1 MLIATNVMNQVVSI
15 LFIDGMSK
23 PDRPGSLIDP
33 MPTHMLPQSWAALPM
48 SFGLLMSPWGGHSV
62 FPNIYKDMRHPHKY
76 RKSVDITYAFTFG
89 LDMSLA
95 LIGVL
100 MFGDLVKDEVSC

>member
-1 MLIATNVMNQVVSI
+1 
-15 LFIDGMSK
+15 
-23 PDRPGSLIDP
+23 
-33 MPTHMLPQSWAALPM
+33 M

-76 RKSVDITYAFTFG
+76 RKAVDITYAFTFG

-100 MFGDLVKDEVSC
+100 MFGDLVRDEVSGRKPINRRKITDMGADHNKRPQPGV